1 MIKIV
6 DGSLLGA
13 TENILCHQVNC
24 QGIMGA
30 GAAKVLID
38 KYPKLKPLYQE
49 YCKRTRIHNN
59 TSSLLGNVY
68 LFDGEDGHIVAN
80 LFGQD
85 SYGGAKGILY
95 TDYTALEIAF
105 VRVRDYA
112 LLREFS
118 IAMPYRIGC
127 GLANGDWNN
136 KVYPMIERVFHNI
149 DVTLYK
155 I

>member
-49 YCKRTRIHNN
+49 YCKRTRIHN